1 MELFQYKQL
10 KEPDTDLR
18 LLKIKSVTPEGVHCS
33 LSVISSRR
41 KRPIVYNALSYTWG
55 DESLKSR
62 IIVNDKAF
70 YVTFNL
76 ELALRNLETSKHY
89 WIDAICINQVDL
101 EERNHQIQRMRDI
114 YKSAQTVIVWLGR
127 DHEPED
133 EELWFRRDIWGF
145 ERLGKGNSETTA
157 RAFNLLK
164 DLSLVG
170 NLIFTA
176 QSGYSSRLIDSTL
189 RSLETQSWAALAR
202 FFKRAWFERLWV
214 IQELESA
221 HKAVVQCMGF
231 RADWHSVVFAAATIL
246 RPPQHLTSVIPHR
259 FLPYLGA
266 ERIQNIA
273 LQGDKS
279 NILDVL
285 RQTKEAKCKDPR
297 DR

>member
-76 ELALRNLETSKHY
+76 EHALRHLETSKHY

-101 EERNHQIQRMRDI
+101 EERNHQIQRMRNI
-114 YKSAQTVIVWLGR
+114 YKSAYMVVVWLGR

-157 RAFNLLK
+157 LAFNLLK
-164 DLSLVG
+164 DLSLLG
-170 NLIFTA
+170 
-176 QSGYSSRLIDSTL
+176 L

-221 HKAVVQCMGF
+221 QKAVVQCMGVMTN
-231 RADWHSVVFAAATIL
+231 WHSVVIAAATIL
-246 RPPQHLTSVIPHR
+246 RPPQHLTSLIPHR
-259 FLPYLGA
+259 FLPFLGA

-285 RQTKEAKCKDPR
+285 RQTREAKCKDPR